1 MILNYRIDSLGSSAE
16 KTLKGCMEAR
26 RPAENTVRPMPTPH
40 RPWWPLI
47 AALALAAMVSG
58 HALELWLENL
68 RVLGDGRASYAHS
81 LQTFAIEAALVL
93 LVVGLALIASHVVG
107 KVYRAG
113 IDSDDL

>member
-1 MILNYRIDSLGSSAE
+1 MRATNRLA
-16 KTLKGCMEAR
+16 
-26 RPAENTVRPMPTPH
+26 
-40 RPWWPLI
+40 WPLI

-113 IDSDDL
+113 TDSDDLLPALEAVVRLGHARGFDVYAEVRRR